1 MLFQTGLGVSIEKEC
16 LSVVYLKAS
25 FREVKL
31 EAHAVY
37 QLPADKALEERLTV
51 ARNMIREFLEKNHIL
66 STDIYLSVP
75 RDLAVLR
82 YIELPL
88 AVKENLRETLGYEM
102 EKYVPFSAD
111 DVYFDCRI
119 ISEDREAGTL
129 KMLLVAAAKD
139 AVGPYTGLCQDLGT
153 GISGIE
159 ISSTA
164 LTGYF
169 SHGTVTGQ
177 AGSAAILYMA
187 GGRIEL
193 NLVRNNL
200 LLYSR
205 YVEAGGDMS
214 DLSAVVRHELE
225 LLHEDLNNEEEKPPV
240 IFCGPP
246 VDETF
251 FTDPDGESLFE
262 IQRLNFPD
270 GRISSH
276 ELIPAYGCALK
287 AIQKTP
293 MNINLLPVGL
303 RKKPSRAGYYAMLI
317 LGGLLIL
324 SLLSWGGGMIVR
336 ERLTLERLDTRIG
349 QLSAQVAGVGEMRA
363 QCNELEKQIDYLIN
377 LGGNR
382 IPVLDVLRELS
393 DIIPQS
399 AWINSFYVSGDDVRI
414 EGYAELASEL
424 IPLLEGSPLF
434 GDVAFVSTITKT
446 KDGKEKFRIGLK
458 VKGGESR

>member
-1 MLFQTGLGVSIEKEC
+1 MLFQTGLGVSIEKEF
-16 LSVVYLKAS
+16 LSVVCLKAS

-31 EAHAVY
+31 EAQAVY
-37 QLPADKALEERLTV
+37 QLPAEKPLEERLTV

-66 STDIYLSVP
+66 ATDIYLSIP
-75 RDLAVLR
+75 RNLAVIR

-102 EKYVPFSAD
+102 EKYTPFSAD
-111 DVYFDCRI
+111 DVYFDCQI

-129 KMLLVAAAKD
+129 KALLVAAAKD
-139 AVGPYTGLCQDLGT
+139 AVGPYAGLCEDLET
-153 GISGIE
+153 GISGME

-164 LTGYF
+164 LASYF
-169 SHGTVTGQ
+169 SHGGAAGH
-177 AGSAAILYMA
+177 AGSSAILYVA

-205 YVEAGGDMS
+205 HVEVEEDGS

-225 LLHEDLNNEEEKPPV
+225 ILDEDLDDGEEKPPV
-240 IFCGPP
+240 TFCGPR
-246 VDETF
+246 VDDTF
-251 FTDPDGESLFE
+251 FTYPGGENLFE
-262 IQRLNFPD
+262 IHRLDFPD

-276 ELIPAYGCALK
+276 ELMPAYGCALK

-293 MNINLLPVGL
+293 MDINLLPVGL
-303 RKKPSRAGYYAMLI
+303 RKKPGRAGYYAMLI
-317 LGGLLIL
+317 LGGLLVL

-336 ERLTLERLDTRIG
+336 ERLDLERLDAKIG

-363 QCNELEKQIDYLIN
+363 RCDKLEEQIEYLNN

-382 IPVLDVLRELS
+382 VSVLNILRDLS

-399 AWINSFYVSGDDVRI
+399 AWVNSFSVSGDDVKI
-414 EGYAELASEL
+414 EGYAESASEL
-424 IPLLEGSPLF
+424 IPLLEESPLF
-434 GDVAFVSTITKT
+434 GDVAFMSTITKT
-446 KDGKEKFRIGLK
+446 RDGKERFRIGLK
-458 VKGGESR
+458 IKRSGS